1 MADAP
6 RPAPKTA
13 GTYVRRVIVIGY
25 LFFLVGW
32 PLWLVVQNTFF
43 AGENYLAVALQN
55 PQVTHALQLTLVVSA
70 WAVAINTVFGI
81 TMGLLLVRYEFPGK
95 RLLNSFID
103 LPIAVSP
110 VVVGFALLLAFAPAY
125 GYLGAPLNELG
136 IQIVFSMPGIILATT
151 FVSLPL
157 VLRAVIPVLHEIGV
171 DQETA
176 ARSLGASGWQTFWRI
191 TLPSIKWAVIY
202 GVVLSLARALGEFGA
217 VMIVSGRVA
226 GQTETATIIVQ
237 RLYEGGFGAES
248 TGEGTAYAT
257 AFLLTLIAVSALVIV
272 TLLRPKEQSRGH

>member
-1 MADAP
+1 MPEIVAE
-6 RPAPKTA
+6 PKTA
-13 GTYVRRVIVIGY
+13 GTYVRRFIVFGY

-43 AGENYLAVALQN
+43 AGENYLAIALQN
-55 PQVTHALQLTLVVSA
+55 PEVTHALNLTLVVA
-70 WAVAINTVFGI
+70 MWAVAINTVFGI
-81 TMGLLLVRYEFPGK
+81 TMGILLVRYEFPGK

-103 LPIAVSP
+103 LPVAVSP

-125 GYLGAPLNELG
+125 GYLGAPLAEAG
-136 IQIVFSMPGIILATT
+136 IRIVFSLPGIIMATT

-157 VLRAVIPVLHEIGV
+157 VLRAVVPVLQEIGV

-176 ARSLGASGWQTFWRI
+176 ARSLGASGRQTFVRI
-191 TLPSIKWAVIY
+191 TLPAIKWAVLY

-217 VMIVSGRVA
+217 VMIVSGRVT

-237 RLYEGGFGAES
+237 RLYEGSFGE
-248 TGEGTAYAT
+248 GDVMEGTAYAT
-257 AFLLTLIAVSALVIV
+257 AFLLTLIAVAALVIV
-272 TLLRPKEQSRGH
+272 TLLRPKELDRGH